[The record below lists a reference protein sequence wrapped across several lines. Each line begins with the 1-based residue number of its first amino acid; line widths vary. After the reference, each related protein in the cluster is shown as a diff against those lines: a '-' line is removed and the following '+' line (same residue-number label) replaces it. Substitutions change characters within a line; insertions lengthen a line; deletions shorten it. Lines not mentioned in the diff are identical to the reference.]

1 MPKARAYRDFRIGDV
16 FDIHPTSAYKLTN
29 DGLFKVKGKNPIVAN
44 GSINN
49 GIVGFSGLDTTEK
62 GNMITFSDTTTSDA
76 IFYQPKAFIG
86 YPHVQ
91 GLYPKKYQIEWNE
104 VTLLYLMTAFK
115 KCACG
120 RFDYATKFTRVIA
133 ANMQVKMPVN
143 ERGDIDFQFIE
154 NYMQAIKDYRIKE
167 LNDYLNAA
175 GFEDC
180 ALTKEEEQA
189 LKCNKYFN
197 SNVIGDLFEVK
208 KGKRLTKANMIAGDI
223 NFIGATSCNNGV
235 TTHISNVS
243 HLHSENLITVTYNG
257 SVGESFYQPSRFW
270 ASDDVNVMYSKFR
283 MTEYLGL
290 YFATLFRKQGKRYGY
305 SYKWTK
311 EIMEKDSVSLPV
323 DIDGRVD
330 YSYMETY
337 VRAIMKQIIGKL
349 KAAMTTDSENVAVEE
364 EVLNIIDTSEVPT
377 SDRFSRFLPL
387 YDIAVA
393 CGALVD
399 EGVQSLG
406 KNNVDMEGWID
417 VSEHIRKPNDQMFV
431 VRAKG
436 ESMLP
441 KIHPGD
447 LCVFEAYGGSG
458 NAGSRE
464 GQIVLARQSRKD
476 NDYNCQYTIKLYH
489 SEKDP
494 LTNLNTK
501 IELRPLNK
509 DGYDPII
516 FSPENEGEIVVLGV
530 LKEVI
535 K

>member
-1 MPKARAYRDFRIGDV
+1 M
-16 FDIHPTSAYKLTN
+16 
-29 DGLFKVKGKNPIVAN
+29 FKVKGKNPIVAN

-290 YFATLFRKQGKRYGY
+290 YFATLFRKQGK
-305 SYKWTK
+305 
-311 EIMEKDSVSLPV
+311 
-323 DIDGRVD
+323 
-330 YSYMETY
+330 
-337 VRAIMKQIIGKL
+337 
-349 KAAMTTDSENVAVEE
+349 
-364 EVLNIIDTSEVPT
+364 
-377 SDRFSRFLPL
+377 
-387 YDIAVA
+387 
-393 CGALVD
+393 
-399 EGVQSLG
+399 
-406 KNNVDMEGWID
+406 
-417 VSEHIRKPNDQMFV
+417 
-431 VRAKG
+431 
-436 ESMLP
+436 
-441 KIHPGD
+441 
-447 LCVFEAYGGSG
+447 
-458 NAGSRE
+458 
-464 GQIVLARQSRKD
+464 
-476 NDYNCQYTIKLYH
+476 
-489 SEKDP
+489 
-494 LTNLNTK
+494 
-501 IELRPLNK
+501 
-509 DGYDPII
+509 
-516 FSPENEGEIVVLGV
+516 
-530 LKEVI
+530 
-535 K
+535 